1 MTSWRD
7 HKKRF
12 LASVHRTFEV
22 PAVYL
27 VHGGAAP
34 IRQTVRVHLKN
45 VTSTLLRMSD
55 WTNGAADMIESDRIK
70 FDWEQL
76 GAKLPAK
83 GGFVVISTEEAYRI
97 GPCEPPRE
105 GYVIAEVVR
114 MSNADLA
121 ALLATQTTTLPAW
134 EGVV

>member
-7 HKKRF
+7 HKKRV

-27 VHGGAAP
+27 VHSGAAP

-45 VTSTLLRMSD
+45 ETSTLLRMSD
-55 WTNGAADMIESDRIK
+55 WTNGAAHMIESDRIK
-70 FDWEQL
+70 FDCEQL
-76 GAKLPAK
+76 NGKLPAK
-83 GGFVVISTEEAYRI
+83 NGFVVISAEEAYRI

-105 GYVIAEVVR
+105 GYVLAEVVR
-114 MSNADLA
+114 LPIGELA
-121 ALLATQTTTLPAW
+121 ALLATQTSTLPAW
-134 EGVV
+134 EGVI